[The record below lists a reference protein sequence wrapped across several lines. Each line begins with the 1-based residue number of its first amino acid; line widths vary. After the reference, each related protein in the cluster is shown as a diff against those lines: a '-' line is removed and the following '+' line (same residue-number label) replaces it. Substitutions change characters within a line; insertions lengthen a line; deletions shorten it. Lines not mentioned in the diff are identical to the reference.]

1 MDELGHA
8 RRLRPGSALR
18 TVTSL
23 SGLSAPIC
31 TWREQW
37 PLSLG
42 QDPQGTAL
50 TSVPAQA
57 WADGASP
64 QCKCTALWS

>member
-1 MDELGHA
+1 MDELGHT

-57 WADGASP
+57 CADGASL
-64 QCKCTALWS
+64 QRKCTALWS

>member
-1 MDELGHA
+1 MDELGHT

-23 SGLSAPIC
+23 SGLSAPTC
-31 TWREQW
+31 TWREQR

-42 QDPQGTAL
+42 QDAQGTAL
-50 TSVPAQA
+50 ASVPAQA
-57 WADGASP
+57 WVDEASP
-64 QCKCTALWS
+64 QRKCAALWS